1 MKDKLDT
8 NLKEEKLVPSEKS
21 TARSAAR
28 LAAAAVRI
36 TTAAIREDKIL

>member
-8 NLKEEKLVPSEKS
+8 NLKEENLIPSEKP

-28 LAAAAVRI
+28 LAAAAVRT
-36 TTAAIREDKIL
+36 TTAAICEDKIP

>member
-8 NLKEEKLVPSEKS
+8 NLKEENLVRSEKS

-28 LAAAAVRI
+28 LATAAVR
-36 TTAAIREDKIL
+36 TTTVVICEDKIL